1 MDMTAF
7 AQSVVRAADAGQLP
21 LLPISKRDASNGCM
35 VRFRV
40 QWADK
45 SKKAA

>member
-7 AQSVVRAADAGQLP
+7 AQSVVLAAYAGQLT

-40 QWADK
+40 QQANK
-45 SKKAA
+45 SQKAA